1 LFQQLTSKQKKGD
14 PMTIQNILKIDASAS
29 GPLSVTRELTSK
41 ILEKVRAETPEGKTV
56 TRDLSQEPA
65 LPFLSPDLVAAFFTP
80 SNERSDEQRQ
90 QLNTSDALLKELKQA
105 DTIIMG
111 VPMYNFSVPAVLK
124 AYIDQIARVGETFK
138 YTDQGPVGL
147 LEHKKALV
155 AIATGGT
162 PIGSSYDFVKP
173 YLETVLG
180 FIGITDVQFVV
191 IDQRGDREALMQ
203 AADVSLQKLVV
214 K

>member
-1 LFQQLTSKQKKGD
+1 
-14 PMTIQNILKIDASAS
+14 MTIQNILKIDASAS